1 VIGKM
6 PKWSS
11 PLFTDIRNALGESV
25 VFANWKGR
33 QYFRSWVKPAN
44 PRTMKQQANRDVL
57 KQLVKRYQEI
67 SADTEVVGAWNKE
80 ALPYTIT
87 GFNLF
92 IRQGMAS
99 NVSCPSTGQVNVP
112 FTVTYDLGIPA
123 DKAKLYAIKAD
134 GTIVDV
140 TPPAGLSAGKGK
152 TVNVTLTSAGTYYI
166 FLANGAVLKTGDTA
180 PKDYQAITK
189 WSRDNV
195 NGVAKE
201 AKIII
206 S

>member
-1 VIGKM
+1 M

-25 VFANWKGR
+25 VFAAWKGR
-33 QYFRSWVKPAN
+33 SYFRSWVKPAN
-44 PRTMKQQANRDVL
+44 PRTAKQQANRDVL
-57 KQLVKRYQEI
+57 TNLVKRWQEI
-67 SADTEVVGAWNKE
+67 QSDPEVVAAWNKE

-92 IRQGMAS
+92 IKQGMAS
-99 NVSCPSTGQVNVP
+99 NVSCPSSGSAGTP

-123 DKAKLYAIKAD
+123 DKARLYAIKSD
-134 GTIVDV
+134 GTVIDV
-140 TPPAGLSAGKGK
+140 TPAAGLESGKGK
-152 TVNVTLTSAGTYYI
+152 TVNVTISTAGTYYM
-166 FLANGAVLKTGDTA
+166 FLANAGVLKEGDTS
-180 PKDYQAITK
+180 PQPYQAITK

-201 AKIII
+201 AKIVL

>member
-1 VIGKM
+1 M

-25 VFANWKGR
+25 VFSVWKGR

-44 PRTMKQQANRDVL
+44 PRTAKQQANRDVL
-57 KQLVKRYQEI
+57 AKLVERWQSLQADPEI
-67 SADTEVVGAWNKE
+67 VSAWNRE
-80 ALPYTIT
+80 ALPFTIT

-92 IRQGMAS
+92 VKQGMAS
-99 NVSCPSTGQVNVP
+99 NISCPATGSVNTP

-123 DKAKLYAIKAD
+123 DKAGLYAIKDD
-134 GTIVDV
+134 GTIIDV
-140 TPPAGLSAGKGK
+140 TPPTGLEAGKNK
-152 TVNVTLTSAGTYYI
+152 TVSVTLTSAGTYYM
-166 FLANGAVLKTGDTA
+166 FLANKSVLKTGDTS
-180 PKDYQAITK
+180 PQNYQAITK
-189 WSRDNV
+189 WSRDNI

-201 AKIII
+201 AKIVI

>member
-1 VIGKM
+1 M

-33 QYFRSWVKPAN
+33 SYFRSWVKPAN
-44 PRTMKQQANRDVL
+44 PRTLRQRANRDVL
-57 KQLVKRYQEI
+57 KQLVKRYQELK
-67 SADTEVVGAWNKE
+67 ADPDVVLAWNKV

-92 IRQGMAS
+92 IKQGMAS
-99 NVSCPSTGQVNVP
+99 NVSCPATGSVNVP
-112 FTVTYDLGIPA
+112 FVVTYDLGIPA
-123 DKAKLYAIKAD
+123 DDARLYAIKTD
-134 GTIVDV
+134 GTIIDV
-140 TPPAGLSAGKGK
+140 TPAGGLASGKGK
-152 TVNVTLTSAGTYYI
+152 TVNVTLTSVGTYYI
-166 FLANGAVLKTGDTA
+166 FLANRAVLKTGDTP
-180 PKDYQAITK
+180 PKAYQAITK

-201 AKIII
+201 AKIVI

>member
-1 VIGKM
+1 M

-33 QYFRSWVKPAN
+33 SYFRSWVKPAN
-44 PRTMKQQANRDVL
+44 PRTAKQMANRDVL
-57 KQLVKRYQEI
+57 TQLVKRWQELQG
-67 SADTEVVGAWNKE
+67 DPEVVSAWNRE

-92 IRQGMAS
+92 IKQGMAS
-99 NVSCPSTGQVNVP
+99 NVSCPASGSAGTP

-123 DKAKLYAIKAD
+123 DKAKIYAIRAD
-134 GTIVDV
+134 GVIVDV
-140 TPPAGLSAGKGK
+140 TPAGGLESGKNK
-152 TVNVTLTSAGTYYI
+152 TVNVTLTSTGTYYI
-166 FLANGAVLKTGDTA
+166 FLANGAVLKEGDTS
-180 PKDYQAITK
+180 PQNYQAITK
-189 WSRDNV
+189 WSRDNI

-201 AKIII
+201 AKIVI

>member
-1 VIGKM
+1 M

-44 PRTMKQQANRDVL
+44 PRTAKQMANRDVL
-57 KQLVKRYQEI
+57 KQLVKRYQEL
-67 SADTEVVGAWNKE
+67 SGDPEVVAAWNRE

-92 IRQGMAS
+92 IKQGMAS
-99 NVSCPSTGQVNVP
+99 NVSCPATGQVSIP

-123 DKAKLYAIKAD
+123 DKAALYAIRAD
-134 GTIVDV
+134 GTIINV
-140 TPPAGLSAGKGK
+140 TPPGGLQSGKGK
-152 TVNVTLTSAGTYYI
+152 TISITLTSAGTYYI
-166 FLANGAVLKTGDTA
+166 FLANGAVMKPGDIP
-180 PKDYQAITK
+180 PKAYQAITK

-201 AKIII
+201 AKIVI

>member
-1 VIGKM
+1 M

-25 VFANWKGR
+25 VFATWKGR
-33 QYFRSWVKPAN
+33 TYFRSWVKPAN
-44 PRTMKQQANRDVL
+44 PRTAKQMANRDVL
-57 KQLVKRYQEI
+57 TQLVKRWQELQG
-67 SADTEVVGAWNKE
+67 DPEVVSAWNRE

-92 IRQGMAS
+92 IKQGMAS
-99 NVSCPSTGQVNVP
+99 NVSCPSTGQVNVA

-123 DKAKLYAIKAD
+123 DKARLYAIRD
-134 GTIVDV
+134 DNTIIDV
-140 TPPAGLSAGKGK
+140 TPAAGLESGKNK
-152 TVNVTLTSAGTYYI
+152 TVNVTLTSAGTYYM
-166 FLANGAVLKTGDTA
+166 FLANSGVLKTGDTS
-180 PKDYQAITK
+180 PQLYQAITK

-201 AKIII
+201 AKIVI

>member
-1 VIGKM
+1 M

-25 VFANWKGR
+25 VFSVWKGR

-44 PRTMKQQANRDVL
+44 PRTAKQQANRDVL
-57 KQLVKRYQEI
+57 AKLVARWQELQ
-67 SADTEVVGAWNKE
+67 SDPEVVSAWNKE
-80 ALPYTIT
+80 ALPFTIT

-92 IRQGMAS
+92 VKQGMAS
-99 NVSCPSTGQVNVP
+99 NISCPSSGSVNTP

-123 DKAKLYAIKAD
+123 DKARLYAIKSD

-140 TPPAGLSAGKGK
+140 TPSGGLEAGKGK
-152 TVNVTLTSAGTYYI
+152 TVSVTLTSAGTYYM
-166 FLANGAVLKTGDTA
+166 FLANSGVLKTGDTS
-180 PKDYQAITK
+180 PQNYQAITC

-201 AKIII
+201 AKIVI

>member
-1 VIGKM
+1 M

-11 PLFTDIRNALGESV
+11 PIFTDIRNALGESV

-44 PRTMKQQANRDVL
+44 PRTAKQQANRDVL
-57 KQLVKRYQEI
+57 KELTKRYQELM
-67 SADTEVVGAWNKE
+67 ADAEVVAAWNKE

-92 IRQGMAS
+92 IKFGMAS
-99 NVSCPSTGQVNVP
+99 NVLCPATGQVNQP

-123 DKAKLYAIKAD
+123 NKARLYAIKTD
-134 GTIVDV
+134 GTVIDV
-140 TPPAGLSAGKGK
+140 TPAAGLQAGKGK
-152 TVNVTLTSAGTYYI
+152 TAQITITSAGTYDI
-166 FLANGAVLKTGDTA
+166 FLADADVLKPGDTP
-180 PKDYQAITK
+180 PKAYQAITC
-189 WSRDNV
+189 WSRDNI
-195 NGVAKE
+195 NGVAKR
-201 AKIII
+201 ARIVI